1 MYEVRLT
8 ETAFQCLA
16 DIESFKTAT
25 IGSVERE
32 DPKRYR
38 FNATL
43 ADYGLALR
51 ERLDKHEY
59 RTLYEITGHTVDI
72 LLFLHTRQ
80 DLTRALRRHMLLS

>member
-1 MYEVRLT
+1 M
-8 ETAFQCLA
+8 
-16 DIESFKTAT
+16 
-25 IGSVERE
+25 RE
-32 DPKRYR
+32 DPKHYR

-59 RTLYEITGHTVDI
+59 RTLYEITGYTVDI

-80 DLTRALRRHMLLS
+80 DLTSALRRHMLLS